1 MTFTIILDVLVA
13 VLLAI
18 TIAYAMVLNRRLG
31 GLRRDKSQLELM
43 AGNFADATARAD
55 ESIGRLKDMGDS
67 LRRNVEK
74 AQALHDDLAFLIDR
88 GEVAADR
95 LEDIVRAAR
104 KEGGLTGGP
113 EKAAGPV
120 AEPIAEPVAEA
131 APEPVAA
138 VAPEI
143 KDEAGRTEPQAPA
156 RSEAERELLR
166 ALQAAR

>member
-1 MTFTIILDVLVA
+1 MTFSIILDVLVA
-13 VLLAI
+13 VLLVV

-31 GLRRDKSQLELM
+31 RLRRDKTQLELM
-43 AGNFADATARAD
+43 AGNFAEATTRAD

-74 AQALHDDLAFLIDR
+74 AQALHDDLTFLIDR

-104 KEGGLTGGP
+104 KESGLTRGP

-120 AEPIAEPVAEA
+120 VEVAPEQMEPVFAA
-131 APEPVAA
+131 APE
-138 VAPEI
+138 I
-143 KDEAGRTEPQAPA
+143 RDEAGRTEPLAPA
-156 RSEAERELLR
+156 RSEAERELLK

>member
-1 MTFTIILDVLVA
+1 MTFSIILDVLVA
-13 VLLAI
+13 VLLSV

-31 GLRRDKSQLELM
+31 RLRRDKAQLELM
-43 AGNFADATARAD
+43 AGNFAEATTRAD

-67 LRRNVEK
+67 LRRNIEK
-74 AQALHDDLAFLIDR
+74 AQALHDDLTFLIDR

-104 KEGGLTGGP
+104 TESGMTGRP

-120 AEPIAEPVAEA
+120 AETAPAPAPAA
-131 APEPVAA
+131 APE
-138 VAPEI
+138 I
-143 KDEAGRTEPQAPA
+143 RGEAGRTEPQAPA
-156 RSEAERELLR
+156 RSEAERELLK

>member
-1 MTFTIILDVLVA
+1 MTFSIILDVLIA
-13 VLLAI
+13 VLLVV

-31 GLRRDKSQLELM
+31 RLRRDKTQLELM
-43 AGNFADATARAD
+43 AGNFAKATTRAD

-104 KEGGLTGGP
+104 KESGLTRVP

-120 AEPIAEPVAEA
+120 SVA
-131 APEPVAA
+131 APE
-138 VAPEI
+138 I
-143 KDEAGRTEPQAPA
+143 RDEAGRTEPLAPA
-156 RSEAERELLR
+156 RSEAERELLK